1 MVTTKKI
8 SYNWRAYGN
17 SAVLDGGGFM
27 GERER
32 EYGRGT
38 RKMTEE
44 VGEFMRAFDRVIYVG
59 VGAAFMCAG
68 ISIFFYSLGMFFTQY
83 LERGFMI
90 AVVQLIHDLL
100 LVLIIMEV
108 MRTITNYLRE
118 NTISIEPFLYI
129 GIIAATR
136 SILTAGA
143 EISSR
148 EEVSVAIFNRY
159 LLEIGVNALVILMI
173 AVALFLS
180 SKVRKKVE
188 L

>member
-1 MVTTKKI
+1 
-8 SYNWRAYGN
+8 
-17 SAVLDGGGFM
+17 M

-38 RKMTEE
+38 RKLTEE
-44 VGEFMRAFDRVIYVG
+44 VGEFMRAFDRIIYVG
-59 VGAAFMCAG
+59 VGAAFLCVG
-68 ISIFFYSLGMFFTQY
+68 ISIFFYSLWVFFTQY
-83 LERGFMI
+83 PTKGFMP
-90 AVVQLIHDLL
+90 AVVSLVHDLL
-100 LVLIIMEV
+100 LVLIILEV

-118 NTISIEPFLYI
+118 HTISMEPFLYI

-148 EEVSVAIFNRY
+148 DTVGIEIFNRY
-159 LLEIGVNALVILMI
+159 LLEIGVNALVILLI
-173 AVALFLS
+173 AIALFLS

-188 L
+188 I